1 VSGAGTS
8 GGTPDAAASDA
19 APGAGASDRA
29 AVAGGADDWQATSL
43 SAADNVATLLRGVS
57 AGESVTVETPHERFV
72 VVASEPIA
80 LCHKIAL
87 ADIATGTRIV
97 KYGECI
103 GEAIAPIRRGAWVHT
118 HNLRSLR
125 ARPSQQS
132 TS

>member
-1 VSGAGTS
+1 MAA
-8 GGTPDAAASDA
+8 TP
-19 APGAGASDRA
+19 
-29 AVAGGADDWQATSL
+29 DDWQATSL
-43 SAADNVATLLRGVS
+43 SAADNVATLLRGIS
-57 AGESVTVETPHERFV
+57 AGESVTVETPNGRFA

-87 ADIATGTRIV
+87 ADIAVGTRIV

-103 GEAIAPIRRGAWVHT
+103 GEAVAPIRRGAWVHT

-125 ARPSQQS
+125 AQGGHGK